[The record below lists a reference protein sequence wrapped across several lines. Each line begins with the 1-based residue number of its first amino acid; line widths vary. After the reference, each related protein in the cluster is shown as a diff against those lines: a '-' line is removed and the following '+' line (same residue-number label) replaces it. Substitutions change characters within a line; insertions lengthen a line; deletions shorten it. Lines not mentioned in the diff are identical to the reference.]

1 MTLRCGARPKVAKKN
16 ALAQHESSRVT
27 SHLTSRM
34 EDVAREA
41 GVARVTVSRALSD
54 PDKVS
59 PATLAAVRDAVSR
72 LGYVPNLMAG
82 SLASKRSRIVG
93 AVIPTLANAWF
104 ADALDGLAETLGKS
118 NYQLMLGQSGYR
130 LEDEARLIDSFIGRK
145 VDALMLTGVVHL
157 PAVAAKLRR
166 LRMPTVEIWDLT
178 DEPIDQVVGFSN
190 EACGVAVGAYLLARG
205 RQRVGYIG
213 ADEVRSHKRQR
224 GLTSALVQAGLAAP
238 EAISVQAP
246 SSMEDGAHSLS
257 TLLSRQPALQAVFCS
272 NDTLAMGALAEC
284 RKRGLRV
291 PQDLAVVGFSDLP
304 IASVCAPSLT
314 SVRVRSRDIG
324 RRAGELLL
332 SRLHANGGTLE
343 GGEAASPAQPAV
355 TDMGFE
361 IIERESS

>member
-1 MTLRCGARPKVAKKN
+1 MSKPIN
-16 ALAQHESSRVT
+16 HHIT
-27 SHLTSRM
+27 STSRM

-41 GVARVTVSRALSD
+41 GVARVTVSRALSH

-59 PATLAAVRDAVSR
+59 PDTLSAVREAVQR
-72 LGYVPNLMAG
+72 LGYVPNLTAG

-104 ADALDGLAETLGKS
+104 ADALDGLAETLGTS
-118 NYQLMLGQSGYR
+118 SYQLMLGQSGYG

-145 VDALMLTGVVHL
+145 VDALMLTGVVHH

-166 LRMPTVEIWDLT
+166 LRLPTVEIWDLT

-190 EACGVAVGAYLLARG
+190 EACGAAVGAYLLSRG

-224 GLTSALVQAGLAAP
+224 GLASALAKAGMPMP
-238 EAISVQAP
+238 EAIAVQAP
-246 SSMEDGAHSLS
+246 SNMEDGARCLAA
-257 TLLSRQPALQAVFCS
+257 LLARQPKLQAVFCS

-291 PQDLAVVGFSDLP
+291 PQDMAVVGFSDLP
-304 IASVCAPSLT
+304 MATVCAPSLT
-314 SVRVRSRDIG
+314 SVRVRSREIG

-332 SRLHANGGTLE
+332 ARLQSDAAARDGTTPP
-343 GGEAASPAQPAV
+343 AA